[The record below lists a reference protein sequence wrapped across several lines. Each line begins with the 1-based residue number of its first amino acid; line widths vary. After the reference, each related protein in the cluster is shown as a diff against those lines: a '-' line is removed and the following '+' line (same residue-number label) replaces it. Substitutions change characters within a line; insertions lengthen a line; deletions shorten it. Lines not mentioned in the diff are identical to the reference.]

1 MYNIDN
7 NILEFSC
14 ILSIVYTRIFV
25 YNSTRKQEMTS
36 PIQKNLVSQ
45 VLQSPINPTRTR
57 RATERRE
64 VALMYS
70 DYGFVLEGIEYA
82 TESEAREALAEMQA

>member
-25 YNSTRKQEMTS
+25 YNVYCKDEITS
-36 PIQKNLVSQ
+36 HLKSLESQ
-45 VLQSPINPTRTR
+45 NLQSPIKPTCPTHDGRKGGG
-57 RATERRE
+57 A
-64 VALMYS
+64 MYS
-70 DYGFVLEGIEYA
+70 EYGFVLNGIEYA
-82 TESEAREALAEMQA
+82 TEAEAREALAEMQA